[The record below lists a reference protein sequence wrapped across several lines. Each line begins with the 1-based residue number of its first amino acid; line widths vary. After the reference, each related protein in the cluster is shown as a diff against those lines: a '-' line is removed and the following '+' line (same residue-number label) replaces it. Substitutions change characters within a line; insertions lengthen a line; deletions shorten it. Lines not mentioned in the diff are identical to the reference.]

1 MKQENKRL
9 TEWVKISKPT
19 KRELALLRIIDRL
32 DRRLKLV
39 EYILTEEELD
49 KVNKTVET
57 EAE

>member
-1 MKQENKRL
+1 MKQETKSL
-9 TEWVKISKPT
+9 AEWFKASKPT

-32 DRRLKLV
+32 NRRIKMI

-49 KVNKTVET
+49 KVNKTFET

>member
-1 MKQENKRL
+1 MKQETKSL
-9 TEWVKISKPT
+9 AEWFKTSKPT
-19 KRELALLRIIDRL
+19 KRELALLKIIDNMN
-32 DRRLKLV
+32 RRLKLV

>member
-1 MKQENKRL
+1 MKQETKSL
-9 TEWVKISKPT
+9 VEWFKTSKPT

-32 DRRLKLV
+32 NRRIKLV

-49 KVNKTVET
+49 KVNKTFET